1 LKVNAIAIQQAEQE
15 QKLIQDETTIKPLTK
30 TIKVLVAEDVA
41 LNQLLIK
48 IILMDFGF
56 EFDIAENGKIAI
68 ELLQKIKYDIIL
80 MDLQMP
86 EMNGF
91 ELLDALQE
99 LPADCIGKM
108 AIYIITSS
116 LNEKDVRKS
125 KEYPILKGYIGK
137 PLSFE
142 QVKEVINFEKNR

>member
-1 LKVNAIAIQQAEQE
+1 
-15 QKLIQDETTIKPLTK
+15 
-30 TIKVLVAEDVA
+30 
-41 LNQLLIK
+41 
-48 IILMDFGF
+48 
-56 EFDIAENGKIAI
+56 
-68 ELLQKIKYDIIL
+68 
-80 MDLQMP
+80 
-86 EMNGF
+86 
-91 ELLDALQE
+91 
-99 LPADCIGKM
+99 M